1 MGSCFE
7 GLFKKDTMVQSKFKF
22 DGQFKNYNFLKL
34 WNRLH
39 IPLHVGGWLQCSS
52 PIAWPS
58 LPLLKGNF
66 YAFEL
71 RASHVQEARV
81 IIFTRNRNFLVPLL
95 RSPLLQLPNRSSCT
109 IVSLLNALKQGHGS
123 SCGWFPL
130 HEENGAHLIWCY
142 WGRRLL
148 DFVRLRPTPYESDA
162 LEIKRLI
169 MPLRLRGSQ
178 LG

>member
-71 RASHVQEARV
+71 RASHVQKQKLSSPSPPFSPFATTEQELMHHCIPFKCTQAR
-81 IIFTRNRNFLVPLL
+81 TRELMRMISLAWGEW
-95 RSPLLQLPNRSSCT
+95 SPLDLM
-109 IVSLLNALKQGHGS
+109 LLGPEVAGF
-123 SCGWFPL
+123 CETETYP
-130 HEENGAHLIWCY
+130 IWVWCP
-142 WGRRLL
+142 W
-148 DFVRLRPTPYESDA
+148 D
-162 LEIKRLI
+162 
-169 MPLRLRGSQ
+169 
-178 LG
+178 